1 LGFSPLRKFAIFD
14 DAQTNDV
21 SSGVEQSEEDYYL
34 ANLFDKSDE
43 LSWREDFPPFFF
55 DKGEKIEG

>member
-21 SSGVEQSEEDYYL
+21 SSGAEQSEEDYYL
-34 ANLFDKSDE
+34 ADLFDKSDE
-43 LSWREDFPPFFF
+43 LRWREDFPPCFF
-55 DKGEKIEG
+55 